1 LNPYRT
7 ISETASV
14 QRGLGSLA
22 FEPTDDKRR
31 SRISSDAES
40 PAFKG
45 IKSLKRGDAISN
57 LLAMAGNFA
66 LQDG

>member
-22 FEPTDDKRR
+22 FEPTDKRR

-57 LLAMAGNFA
+57 LPAMAGNFA